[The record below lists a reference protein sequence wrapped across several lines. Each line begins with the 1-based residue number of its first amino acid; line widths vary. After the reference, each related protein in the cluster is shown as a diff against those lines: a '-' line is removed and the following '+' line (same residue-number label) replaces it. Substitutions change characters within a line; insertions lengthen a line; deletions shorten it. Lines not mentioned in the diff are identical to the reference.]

1 MGRFPEIAELKQCV
15 RDAIAPDKDL
25 GCIDSKKSKGS

>member
-1 MGRFPEIAELKQCV
+1 MGRFPEITELKQCV

-25 GCIDSKKSKGS
+25 GCMDRKKGKI